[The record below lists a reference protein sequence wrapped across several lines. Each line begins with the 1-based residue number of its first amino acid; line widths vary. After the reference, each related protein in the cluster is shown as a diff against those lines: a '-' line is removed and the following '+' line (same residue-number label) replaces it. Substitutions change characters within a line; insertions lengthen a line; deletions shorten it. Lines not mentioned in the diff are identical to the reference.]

1 MKILTFTLCAA
12 LFASGAFAQDD
23 NETPYQT
30 KTYSGPLSNV
40 RVETSGGSITVEGS
54 QSSGVKVE
62 MYVRGNNWPQNKLS
76 KEEIEDRLKEYD
88 LTSGTQGGTVL
99 ALARRRNQNG
109 NWDWKRGLSISFK
122 VYAPRNFATN
132 LKTSG
137 GSIHL
142 SKLTGQQEFSTSGGS
157 LHLTDLEG
165 SINGRTSGGSIHV
178 DNCRKD
184 INLTTSGGSI
194 EAKNSSGT
202 LNLRTSGGSLR
213 LTDLKGL
220 VKASTSGGS
229 INAENVDGDLEART
243 SGGSVRLHNIAGSLQ
258 ASTSGGGI
266 EADLSRLGKYLKL
279 STSAGSVRVKMPL
292 DQGLDLD
299 VRGNRVKMPLNNFN
313 GTMDKDR
320 VQGRLN
326 GGGIP
331 VDISAS
337 SGSVYVNQ

>member
-1 MKILTFTLCAA
+1 MKILTFTLCAV
-12 LFASGAFAQDD
+12 LVASGVFAQDD

-30 KTYSGPLSNV
+30 KTYSGILSNV

-142 SKLTGQQEFSTSGGS
+142 SKLTGQQEFATSGGS
-157 LHLTDLEG
+157 LHLT
-165 SINGRTSGGSIHV
+165 
-178 DNCRKD
+178 
-184 INLTTSGGSI
+184 
-194 EAKNSSGT
+194 
-202 LNLRTSGGSLR
+202 
-213 LTDLKGL
+213 
-220 VKASTSGGS
+220 
-229 INAENVDGDLEART
+229 
-243 SGGSVRLHNIAGSLQ
+243 
-258 ASTSGGGI
+258 
-266 EADLSRLGKYLKL
+266 
-279 STSAGSVRVKMPL
+279 
-292 DQGLDLD
+292 
-299 VRGNRVKMPLNNFN
+299 
-313 GTMDKDR
+313 
-320 VQGRLN
+320 
-326 GGGIP
+326 
-331 VDISAS
+331 
-337 SGSVYVNQ
+337 